1 MMAAREISLSS
12 WIDEVGVNKVAQ
24 ALCLE
29 RSTIRQWRTGT
40 FLPKALH
47 MYAIV
52 RLSKGRVTYK
62 GMIESWADAT
72 GVKAQVAVL

>member
-1 MMAAREISLSS
+1 MAAKEMSLSI
-12 WIDEVGVNKVAQ
+12 WIDDVGVNKVAQ

-52 RLSKGRVTYK
+52 RLSQGRVTYK
-62 GMIESWADAT
+62 GMIESWAKAN
-72 GVKAQVAVL
+72 GVKARIQGL